1 MNFKKAKIE
10 VMAASVSI
18 VSMLLAACSG
28 NNKTK
33 TIPPTAKTIPPIE
46 KQNIVFINSDSLLA
60 KYEYFKDIK
69 TKMEKKSKA
78 AESELAGKEQAF
90 KREVQQYQQQANSL
104 SADQR
109 TATEQRLARKQQELQ
124 TYSQNAGAAFQN
136 EQAKE
141 QAALYDKV
149 ADYLKEYAKSKGY
162 KLILTYQKGNSAILF
177 GDQSL
182 DVTKEVLEGLNKA
195 YKKE

>member
-1 MNFKKAKIE
+1 MNLKKAKIE
-10 VMAASVSI
+10 VIAASVFILSI
-18 VSMLLAACSG
+18 LAACSG

-33 TIPPTAKTIPPIE
+33 TTPPTAKIGPPIE

-124 TYSQNAGAAFQN
+124 TYSQNAGAALQN

-195 YKKE
+195 YKRE